1 MCVERPTPSVPSMA
15 ISFPLR
21 SLGFRYVKP
30 SPKYCASTMGP
41 PSWFIVFE
49 RLSHELAHLVLLSL
63 DVFRRIHRN
72 ELVLID
78 DLVVLSQ
85 DIGLEDAETFGH
97 VRGQVHVHAGFV
109 ILELCAGASKEP
121 GDRHF
126 DWDLIVEGHVW
137 CDGEAVELANP
148 FGRHTS
154 DDVARKSGVHIA
166 VGQDDHA
173 GFERR

>member
-1 MCVERPTPSVPSMA
+1 MA

-30 SPKYCASTMGP
+30 SPKYCASTMGS
-41 PSWFIVFE
+41 PSWFVVFE

-72 ELVLID
+72 ELELVD
-78 DLVVLSQ
+78 DLLVLGQ
-85 DIGLEDAETFGH
+85 DIRLEDTEAFGH
-97 VRGQVHVHAGFV
+97 VRRQVHVHAGFV
-109 ILELCAGASKEP
+109 ILELCAGASKES
-121 GDRHF
+121 GYSHF

-137 CDGEAVELANP
+137 CDGEAVELPNP
-148 FGRHTS
+148 FRRHTA
-154 DDVARKSGVHIA
+154 DHVTRKGCVHVA